1 MKKFIFFIQY
11 ILFKFL
17 KTFLLIFPEKI
28 RFIFAEKLSV
38 LAYKL
43 LKSRRVTSLINLKF
57 VFPEKSLEELEKIAI
72 ESYKNIGKAFIGTLW
87 LDKYVKKEKNFKIA
101 NPEMMP
107 ILKESSPATFAN
119 MHFGNMEGLL
129 KIAEEFNV
137 VTVGKTQNNP
147 YVNNEIIKNRKCF
160 NITLLQRSPSVGREL
175 VKFAKEGRNIALL
188 SDQKG
193 SGADVLFFSEPTTAP
208 TGVTSIACKFNRRL
222 FLVYCI
228 YQKDFS
234 TLAFIEEI
242 EKCVDETISFKDRV
256 QKTTQNMIN
265 KMEDVI
271 RKYPEQWMWMHDRW
285 KFYRKYK
292 KGELPK
298 DLMEFAKTIK

>member
-11 ILFKFL
+11 ILFKIL
-17 KTFLLIFPEKI
+17 KVFILIFPEKI

-43 LKSRRVTSLINLKF
+43 LKSRRITSLINLKF

-87 LDKYVKKEKNFKIA
+87 LEKYVKKEKNFKIA
-101 NPEMMP
+101 NPEMMSV
-107 ILKESSPATFAN
+107 LKETSPATFAN

-129 KIAEEFNV
+129 KIAEELNV

-147 YVNNEIIKNRKCF
+147 YINSEIIKNRNCF
-160 NITLLQRSPSVGREL
+160 NITLLQRSPSVSREL
-175 VKFAKEGRNIALL
+175 VKLAKEGRNIALL
-188 SDQKG
+188 SDQKA
-193 SGADVLFFSEPTTAP
+193 SGTDVLFFSEPTTAP

-228 YQKDFS
+228 YKKDFS

-242 EKCVDETISFKDRV
+242 EKCIDENIPFKDRV

-265 KMEDVI
+265 RMENVI
-271 RKYPEQWMWMHDRW
+271 KKYPEQWMWMHDRW
-285 KFYRKYK
+285 KFYK
-292 KGELPK
+292 KFKNGDLPK
-298 DLMEFAKTIK
+298 NLMEFVKNIK